1 VIVIRQT
8 WEESEL
14 EGIGVGTSDPG
25 TQRSW
30 RGFEGGRWMPAI
42 DVRDFIV
49 RHLAHYE
56 GNGSF
61 LTEPSDR
68 TRAVWPKLQPYFQE
82 EQRKSVFDIDV
93 ANSIV

>member
-1 VIVIRQT
+1 VIVICQT

-30 RGFEGGRWMPAI
+30 RGFEGGRRMQAI

-49 RHLAHYE
+49 RNLAPYE

-61 LTEPSDR
+61 LDKRSDR
-68 TRAVWPKLQPYFQE
+68 TRAVWPKLQPYFQK
-82 EQRKSVFDIDV
+82 EQRKSVLDVDV